1 MVDGGGVLSLKS
13 SKRDS
18 WAARMHQ
25 FQIWRNFMKG
35 KAFSWAVAIM
45 VVLALAAGTV
55 AHAQRARCMRFHG
68 TVNDYTPAST
78 GGPWEMRGTWSLVLH
93 ENSGLADFSAEL
105 NMEQS
110 DEGIIN
116 MAIAKGDTADP
127 TVEFNTPALRGAHT
141 HHIVLEGK
149 SFTKLANGGYQ
160 VSGPINLVTKDGT
173 PAPFGQSSLTV
184 EVTGGSVIKFSNMTM
199 TFTGPGTGHFGMQ
212 AIHGVVRN
220 VVEEEEEA
228 RAN

>member
-1 MVDGGGVLSLKS
+1 
-13 SKRDS
+13 
-18 WAARMHQ
+18 
-25 FQIWRNFMKG
+25 MKG

-45 VVLALAAGTV
+45 AVLALAAGSV

-173 PAPFGQSSLTV
+173 RAV
-184 EVTGGSVIKFSNMTM
+184 WAVCAHGG
-199 TFTGPGTGHFGMQ
+199 GHRRQRHQVFEHDHDVYRPRHRALRHAGDPRRGAQ
-212 AIHGVVRN
+212 RRRGRGRG
-220 VVEEEEEA
+220 A
-228 RAN
+228 R

>member
-1 MVDGGGVLSLKS
+1 
-13 SKRDS
+13 
-18 WAARMHQ
+18 
-25 FQIWRNFMKG
+25 MKG
-35 KAFSWAVAIM
+35 KAFGWAIATM
-45 VVLALAAGTV
+45 MVLALAAGTV

-68 TVNDYTPAST
+68 TVSDYTPAST
-78 GGPWEMRGTWSLVLH
+78 GGPWEMRGTWNLVLH

-116 MAIAKGDTADP
+116 MALAKGDTADP

-141 HHIVLEGK
+141 HHIVLEGIP
-149 SFTKLANGGYQ
+149 FTKLTNGGYQ
-160 VSGPINLVTKDGT
+160 VSGAIKLVTKDGT
-173 PAPFGQSSLTV
+173 PAPFGPSSLLV
-184 EVTGGSVIKFSNMTM
+184 QVTGGSVIKFSNMTM
-199 TFTGPGTGHFGMQ
+199 AVSGPGAGHFGAQ

-228 RAN
+228 R

>member
-1 MVDGGGVLSLKS
+1 MTSKTSGCALMLVLATGVLAQTSTPT
-13 SKRDS
+13 
-18 WAARMHQ
+18 Q
-25 FQIWRNFMKG
+25 FSGVIHDYSP
-35 KAFSWAVAIM
+35 AT
-45 VVLALAAGTV
+45 TV
-55 AHAQRARCMRFHG
+55 M
-68 TVNDYTPAST
+68 PM
-78 GGPWEMRGTWSLVLH
+78 GPWEMRGTWSLVLH

-160 VSGPINLVTKDGT
+160 VSAPINLVTKDGT